1 MSRPG
6 TIAPILALLAAI
18 GWVVAC
24 GDGTTEPPPPTP
36 PPPDPPRATTLEVTP
51 AEAELTAL
59 GATVQFSAEVRDQ
72 NGSVMTGAAVSWS
85 SSNASVATVDAS
97 GLVAAAGNG
106 TATITATSGSVSGS
120 AAVTVAQAVG
130 AVAVSPAAATLVA
143 RGDTVR
149 LTAEATDANGHAVAG
164 AEFEWSSSDVAVA
177 TVDASGLVTA
187 AGNGTATIA
196 ATSGSVSGSAAVTVA
211 QAVGG
216 VAVSPAAATLVARGD
231 TVRLTAEATDAN
243 GHPVVGAEF
252 SWASGDTAVATV
264 DSAGLVTASGNGTA
278 TITATSGSGSGE
290 ALVTVMQAAGSVVVS
305 PAADTVA
312 LGDTLRFEAEAFDA
326 NGNVVAGAVFV
337 WSSSDPSVAPVD
349 AFGLVTGA
357 AEGAATITAT
367 SGEAAGEAL
376 VTVMQAADSVVVSPA
391 SGTVAVGE
399 TLRLAARKID
409 PDGRVVPGATFAW
422 WSSDPS
428 VASVNA
434 VGLVRGVAAGTAR
447 ISAAS
452 GDAAAASEITVVDAD
467 DDRAVLV
474 ALYHATDG
482 PNWRDRDGWLTDA
495 PLDEWYGVETDGSG
509 RVVRLELSG
518 YWDRE
523 QGGFRT
529 AGLSGEL
536 PAALGYLAELR
547 HLDLRGNRLR
557 GEIPPEL
564 GRLAALQH
572 LDLSGND
579 LVGGIPPE
587 LGRLGKLQR
596 LLLSNNPLGGEIP
609 RHLAGL
615 QLLERLWLY
624 GNDLV
629 GEIPPELG
637 RLGRLRSV
645 LLHTNGL
652 TGTIPPE
659 LGRIAVLEDLDVFN
673 NNLTGEV
680 PSELANLARLRI
692 LDLEGN
698 RLRGEIP
705 HRFEDLS
712 ALTYLSLENNDGLCV
727 PGTAAMVAWAEGRT
741 VEGPWCNESDR
752 DALESLY
759 HAAGGSDWIRSDGW
773 LGGQALGTWHG
784 VSIDSGGRVT
794 ALDLEDNG
802 LRGALTAS
810 LVGLPTMTRLRIGG
824 NPGLAGRLPLS
835 LTGLA
840 LAEFR
845 YAGTG
850 LCVPADSRFRAWL
863 SDIPSHEGT
872 DVECGAPTD
881 RESLEALYWATDGP
895 NWNVSDGWLTEAPL
909 NQWAGVNTDGAGRV
923 VWLGLYYN
931 GLSGI
936 IPPEIGNLEELE
948 FLVLDNN
955 DFRGPIPPEIG
966 NLSKLTVFGAIRSG
980 LSGPIPT
987 ELGRLT
993 SLEGLHLMGNR
1004 LTGAI
1009 PPGIGN
1015 LARLKWLRLNENNL
1029 TGSIPSRIGGLKSL
1043 EQLDLDRNDLTGSIP
1058 PQVGDLANLERLRAQ
1073 GNRLSGPI
1081 PAELGRLGRLESLV
1095 LSSNALSGPLPA
1107 EFGGLESLSE
1117 LHLAHNAELAGALPA
1132 TLTNLR
1138 RLAVL
1143 QAGGTGLCAPTDP
1156 AFTTWLGG
1164 IRRRRVP
1171 PCAPASLAYLTQAVQ
1186 SREWPVPLVAG
1197 EQALLRVFATAAV
1210 RNDGPF
1216 PPVRASFHVDGA
1228 LVHVADIPG
1237 KAGAI
1242 PVEIDEGDLSAS
1254 ANVRIPP
1261 DVVRPGL
1268 EMVIEVDPDRTLD
1281 PALGVARRIPET
1293 GRLAVDVRAL
1303 RRFDI
1308 TAIPFLWAQAPD
1320 SAAIGMVAGMAAD
1333 PEGHE
1338 LLHGTRELLP
1348 VRDLAVEG
1356 HEPVWTSSNNMFDVL
1371 NETILI
1377 RTMEGGESNYM
1388 GLLSGTR
1395 SGPAGVA
1402 SADTATRSISTNPS
1416 STTIAHEFGH
1426 NMGLRHAPCG
1436 GAFGPDEAYPQP
1448 DGTTGD
1454 WGYDFRGNG
1463 RLVPPRTGD
1472 LMSYCSPRW
1481 IGSYHFSNALRFRLF
1496 DEGAP
1501 AARGAAVAATPSL
1514 LLWGGADAAG
1524 KPFLNPAFVVDA
1536 PASLPDAAGEYRVAG
1551 RATDGQELFSLSF
1564 SPTETADG
1572 DGRSS
1577 FVFAL
1582 PVRPAWGG
1590 RLASIVLTGPDG
1602 SATLDARTDRP
1613 MAILRDPASG
1623 QVRAILR
1630 DLPPAMASAEAA
1642 AAALPSEPGLEVLF
1656 SRGIPEAGAWRR

>member
-1 MSRPG
+1 MSRRG

-18 GWVVAC
+18 GWVAAC

-36 PPPDPPRATTLEVTP
+36 PPPDPPRATTVEVTP

-72 NGSVMTGAAVSWS
+72 NGRAMAGAAVAWS

-97 GLVAAAGNG
+97 GLVTAAGNG
-106 TATITATSGSVSGS
+106 TATITATSGPASGS

-130 AVAVSPAAATLVA
+130 AVAVSPAVATLVA

-164 AEFEWSSSDVAVA
+164 AEF
-177 TVDASGLVTA
+177 
-187 AGNGTATIA
+187 
-196 ATSGSVSGSAAVTVA
+196 
-211 QAVGG
+211 
-216 VAVSPAAATLVARGD
+216 
-231 TVRLTAEATDAN
+231 
-243 GHPVVGAEF
+243 

-264 DSAGLVTASGNGTA
+264 DSTGLVTAAGNGTA
-278 TITATSGSGSGE
+278 TITATSGSVSGE

-312 LGDTLRFEAEAFDA
+312 LGDTLRLEAEAFDA
-326 NGNVVAGAVFV
+326 NGNAVAGAVFV

-391 SGTVAVGE
+391 SATLAVGE
-399 TLRLAARKID
+399 TRRLAARKID
-409 PDGRVVPGATFAW
+409 PDGRVVPGATFTW
-422 WSSDPS
+422 SSSDPS
-428 VASVNA
+428 VASVDA

-447 ISAAS
+447 ISATS

-467 DDRAVLV
+467 DDRAALV

-495 PLDEWYGVETDGSG
+495 PLGEWYGVDTDGSG
-509 RVVRLELSG
+509 RVVRLKLAG
-518 YWDRE
+518 YWE
-523 QGGFRT
+523 QGEFRI

-536 PAALGYLAELR
+536 PPALGYLAELR
-547 HLDLRGNRLR
+547 HLDLGGNRLR
-557 GEIPPEL
+557 GKIPPEF
-564 GRLAALQH
+564 GRLTALQR
-572 LDLSGND
+572 LDLGGNG

-587 LGRLGKLQR
+587 LGRLERLQ
-596 LLLSNNPLGGEIP
+596 LLNLANNPLGGKIP
-609 RHLAGL
+609 PDLGHLRAMREL
-615 QLLERLWLY
+615 FLFDNR
-624 GNDLV
+624 LV

-637 RLGRLRSV
+637 RLASV
-645 LLHTNGL
+645 RDVFLFGNRL
-652 TGTIPPE
+652 TGPIPPE
-659 LGRIAVLEDLDVFN
+659 LGRLAALEYLTLAF

-680 PSELANLARLRI
+680 PSELANLARLTN
-692 LDLEGN
+692 LHLESN

-712 ALTYLSLENNDGLCV
+712 VLTEFTLGDNEGLCV
-727 PGTAAMVAWAEGRT
+727 PGTVPMVAWAEGRT
-741 VEGPWCNESDR
+741 VEGPYCNESDR

-759 HAAGGSDWIRSDGW
+759 HAAGGSGWTRSDGW
-773 LGGQALGTWHG
+773 MGSQALGMWHG
-784 VSIDSGGRVT
+784 VSSNSAGRVN
-794 ALDLEDNG
+794 ALDLEDND
-802 LRGALTAS
+802 LHGALTAS
-810 LVGLPTMTRLRIGG
+810 LVGLPAMTRLRIGG

-850 LCVPADSRFRAWL
+850 LCVPADSRLQAWL

-872 DVECGAPTD
+872 GVECGAPTD

-895 NWNVSDGWLTEAPL
+895 NWNVSTGWLTEAPL
-909 NQWAGVNTDGAGRV
+909 NQWAGVEADGSGRV
-923 VWLGLYYN
+923 VGLSLSSN

-936 IPPEIGNLEELE
+936 LPPEIGDLEELR
-948 FLVLDNN
+948 FLTFHRN

-966 NLSKLTVFGAIRSG
+966 NLSKLTSFGSAVSG
-980 LSGPIPT
+980 LKGPIPA
-987 ELGRLT
+987 ELGRLA
-993 SLEGLHLMGNR
+993 SLEGLDLRGNR

-1009 PPGIGN
+1009 PPEIGD
-1015 LARLKWLRLNENNL
+1015 LAGLTWLQLTDNNL
-1029 TGSIPSRIGGLKSL
+1029 TGSIPSRIGGIESL
-1043 EQLDLDRNDLTGSIP
+1043 RRVELDRNDLTGSIP
-1058 PQVGDLANLERLRAQ
+1058 PQVGDLANLQRFRAQ

-1081 PAELGRLGRLESLV
+1081 PAELGRLGRLESLR
-1095 LSSNALSGPLPA
+1095 LSNNALSGSLPA
-1107 EFGGLESLSE
+1107 ALGGLESLNE
-1117 LHLAHNAELAGALPA
+1117 LHLAHNAELAGTLPV

-1138 RLAVL
+1138 RLDVL

-1156 AFTTWLGG
+1156 TFTAWLGG
-1164 IRRRRVP
+1164 VRRRRVP
-1171 PCAPASLAYLTQAVQ
+1171 PCAPASMAYLTQAVQ

-1197 EQALLRVFATAAV
+1197 EQALLRVFPTAAA

-1237 KAGAI
+1237 RPGVV

-1268 EMVIEVDPDRTLD
+1268 EMVVEVDPGGTLD

-1293 GRLAVDVRAL
+1293 GRLAVDVRAV

-1320 SAAIGMVAGMAAD
+1320 SAVIGMVAGMAAD

-1356 HEPVWTSSNNMFDVL
+1356 HEPVWTSSNNGFHVL

-1388 GLLSGTR
+1388 GLLSGPR
-1395 SGPAGVA
+1395 SGPAGIA
-1402 SADTATRSISTNPS
+1402 GLHTRSIFSEPNS
-1416 STTIAHEFGH
+1416 STIAHEFGH
-1426 NMGLRHAPCG
+1426 NMDLQHAPCG

-1448 DGTTGD
+1448 DGSTGD
-1454 WGYDFRGNG
+1454 WGYDFRGDG
-1463 RLVPPRTGD
+1463 RLVPPQAGD
-1472 LMSYCSPRW
+1472 LMSYCRPRW

-1501 AARGAAVAATPSL
+1501 AARGAAAAATPSL

-1524 KPFLNPAFVVDA
+1524 EPFLNPAFVVDA
-1536 PASLPDAAGEYRVAG
+1536 PASLPDAAGEYRLAG
-1551 RATDGQELFSLSF
+1551 RAADGRELFSLSF
-1564 SPTETADG
+1564 SPPETADG

-1582 PVRPAWGG
+1582 PVQPEWGG

-1630 DLPPAMASAEAA
+1630 DLPPAMAAAEAA

-1656 SRGIPEAGAWRR
+1656 SRGIPEPDAWRR

>member
-1 MSRPG
+1 MSRRG
-6 TIAPILALLAAI
+6 TIAPVLALLAAI
-18 GWVVAC
+18 GWVAAC

-59 GATVQFSAEVRDQ
+59 GATVQLSAEVRDQ

-85 SSNASVATVDAS
+85 SSNASVVSVAASGLATAAGNGTAAITATSGPASGSAAVTVAQAVSGVAVSPAADTLVARGDTVRLAAEATDANGHAVAGAEFAWSSSDDAVATVDAS
-97 GLVAAAGNG
+97 GLVTAAGNG
-106 TATITATSGSVSGS
+106 TATIAATSGSVSGS

-187 AGNGTATIA
+187 VGNGMTTVTAA
-196 ATSGSVSGSAAVTVA
+196 AGEVSGSASVTVS
-211 QAVGG
+211 Q
-216 VAVSPAAATLVARGD
+216 
-231 TVRLTAEATDAN
+231 
-243 GHPVVGAEF
+243 
-252 SWASGDTAVATV
+252 TV
-264 DSAGLVTASGNGTA
+264 DSVAVFPSAA
-278 TITATSGSGSGE
+278 
-290 ALVTVMQAAGSVVVS
+290 ALAV
-305 PAADTVA
+305 
-312 LGDTLRFEAEAFDA
+312 GDTLRLRAEAFDA
-326 NGNVVAGAVFV
+326 NGRAVPGAVFA
-337 WSSSDPSVAPVD
+337 WSSTDVAVAAVD
-349 AFGLVTGA
+349 AAGFVTALGP
-357 AEGAATITAT
+357 
-367 SGEAAGEAL
+367 GETEIVARAGDASDSARL
-376 VTVMQAADSVVVSPA
+376 TVRRGSDSVVVSPA
-391 SGTVAVGE
+391 SATLAVGE

-422 WSSDPS
+422 SSSDPS

-447 ISAAS
+447 ISAVS
-452 GDAAAASEITVVDAD
+452 GDAAAVSEITVVDAD

-495 PLDEWYGVETDGSG
+495 PLDDWYGVETDGSG
-509 RVVRLELSG
+509 RVIRLELAG
-518 YWDRE
+518 RWE
-523 QGGFRT
+523 QGDFRL

-536 PAALGYLAELR
+536 PPALGYLAELR
-547 HLDLRGNRLR
+547 HLDLSGNSLKGR
-557 GEIPPEL
+557 IPPEL
-564 GRLAALQH
+564 GRLTALQR
-572 LDLSGND
+572 LDLAGNN

-587 LGRLGKLQR
+587 LGRLER
-596 LLLSNNPLGGEIP
+596 LHFLNLANNPLGGEIP
-609 RHLAGL
+609 PDLGHLRAL
-615 QLLERLWLY
+615 RTLFLF
-624 GNDLV
+624 GNGLV
-629 GEIPPELG
+629 GEIPPDLG
-637 RLGRLRSV
+637 RLASV
-645 LLHTNGL
+645 RDVFLHGNRL

-659 LGRIAVLEDLDVFN
+659 LGRLATVELLTLAF

-680 PSELANLARLRI
+680 PSELGDLARLRN
-692 LDLEGN
+692 LDLGHN
-698 RLRGEIP
+698 RLAGVIP
-705 HRFEDLS
+705 HRFDDLS
-712 ALTYLSLENNDGLCV
+712 ALTYLSLEDNDGLCV
-727 PGTAAMVAWAEGRT
+727 PGTVPMVAWVEGRT
-741 VEGPWCNESDR
+741 VKGPWCNESDR

-759 HAAGGSDWIRSDGW
+759 HAAGGSGWIRSDGW

-784 VSIDSGGRVT
+784 VSIDSAGRVT

-810 LVGLPTMTRLRIGG
+810 LVGLPAITRLRLGG

-835 LTGLA
+835 LTALA
-840 LAEFR
+840 LAEFS

-895 NWNVSDGWLTEAPL
+895 NWNVSTGWLTEAPL
-909 NQWAGVNTDGAGRV
+909 NQWVGVNTDGAGRV
-923 VWLGLYYN
+923 VWLGLYFN

-1015 LARLKWLRLNENNL
+1015 LAHLKWLRLNENNL

-1043 EQLDLDRNDLTGSIP
+1043 ERLDLDRNDLTGSIP
-1058 PQVGDLANLERLRAQ
+1058 PQVGDLANLERVRAQ

-1081 PAELGRLGRLESLV
+1081 PAELGRLGRLESLE

-1107 EFGGLESLSE
+1107 ALGGLESLSE

-1156 AFTTWLGG
+1156 AFTAWLGG

-1210 RNDGPF
+1210 GNDGPF

-1348 VRDLAVEG
+1348 VKDLAVEG

-1402 SADTATRSISTNPS
+1402 SADTATRSISTDPS

-1426 NMGLRHAPCG
+1426 NMGLGHAPCG

-1463 RLVPPRTGD
+1463 RLVPPQTGD

-1496 DEGAP
+1496 DEGEP
-1501 AARGAAVAATPSL
+1501 AARGAAAAATPSL

-1524 KPFLNPAFVVDA
+1524 EPYLNPAFVVDA
-1536 PASLPDAAGEYRVAG
+1536 PASLPDAAGEYRLAG
-1551 RATDGQELFSLSF
+1551 RAADGRELFSLSF

-1582 PVRPAWGG
+1582 PARSGWEELTSIT
-1590 RLASIVLTGPDG
+1590 LAGPDG
-1602 SATLDARTDRP
+1602 SVTLDGGSDRP

-1630 DLPPAMASAEAA
+1630 DLPPATAAAEAA
-1642 AAALPSEPGLEVLF
+1642 AAAMPSEPGLEVLF
-1656 SRGIPEAGAWRR
+1656 SRGIPEAGAWRK